1 MKTIF
6 ITGLLLISSLVV
18 RAQENK
24 GTTPS
29 NPYFILSAMVPD
41 QGNITGEELT
51 SRLKTKMIQ
60 IASSNGMGGEAGV
73 SSRFVLL
80 PKILVTQFENAPSA
94 PPKVLAKMDIVLFI
108 ADASQKKVFTSKT
121 FKATGIGKNE
131 QEAYLNGV
139 QNLPAS
145 SADMAGFISEGKMKI
160 VDYYNNNCDRILKD
174 VSAKAASQQ
183 FDAALEDLL
192 SVPPEATT
200 CYDKA
205 MIQLPIVFKQKQEF
219 LCGTLLQKANA
230 EMAAG
235 HEDEAALYLG
245 QILPGTKCYEEA
257 QKTVKKLNEQHM
269 RKYQA
274 QLDLQKDI
282 LKFIK
287 EYALVDAANRPKI
300 YDFNGW
306 MR

>member
-1 MKTIF
+1 MKTIL
-6 ITGLLLISSLVV
+6 ISGLLLVSGWMA
-18 RAQENK
+18 RAQETK

-29 NPYFILSAMVPD
+29 NPYFVLSSFVPE
-41 QGNITGEELT
+41 QGKINSEELID
-51 SRLKTKMIQ
+51 RLKIKMIQ

-73 SSRFVLL
+73 TSRFVLL
-80 PKILVTQFENAPSA
+80 PKILTTQFENAPSA
-94 PPKVLAKMDIVLFI
+94 PPKVVAKMDIVLFI

-121 FKATGIGKNE
+121 FKSTGIGKNE

-145 SADMAGFISEGKMKI
+145 GADMAGFIAEGKSKI
-160 VDYYNNNCDRILKD
+160 VEYYNNNCDRILKD
-174 VSAKAASQQ
+174 VSARAATQQ

-192 SVPPEATT
+192 SVPPEATV
-200 CYDKA
+200 CYEKA
-205 MIQLPIVFKQKQEF
+205 MNQLPIVFKQRQEF

-235 HEDEAALYLG
+235 HEDSAAVFLG
-245 QILPGTKCYEEA
+245 QILPGTKCFDEA

-287 EYALVDAANRPKI
+287 EYALADAANRPKI
-300 YDFNGW
+300 YDLNSW

>member
-1 MKTIF
+1 MKTIL
-6 ITGLLLISSLVV
+6 ISGLLLVSGWMA
-18 RAQENK
+18 RAQETK
-24 GTTPS
+24 GTPPS
-29 NPYFILSAMVPD
+29 NPYFILSASVPD
-41 QGNITGEELT
+41 QGNLTSEELT
-51 SRLKTKMIQ
+51 SRLKTKMLQ
-60 IASSNGMGGEAGV
+60 IVSANGMGGAAGV

-80 PKILVTQFENAPSA
+80 PKILVTQFENTPSA
-94 PPKVLAKMDIVLFI
+94 PPKVMARMDIVLFI
-108 ADASQKKVFTSKT
+108 ADVSQKRVFTSKT
-121 FKATGIGKNE
+121 FKSTGIGKNE

-139 QNLPAS
+139 QNLPS
-145 SADMAGFISEGKMKI
+145 SGADIAGFISEGKMKI
-160 VDYYNNNCDRILKD
+160 VEYYNQNCDRILKE
-174 VSAKAASQQ
+174 VNAKAATQQ
-183 FDAALEDLL
+183 FDEALEDLL

-200 CYDKA
+200 CYEKA
-205 MIQLPIVFKQKQEF
+205 MIQLPIVFKQRQEF

-235 HEDEAALYLG
+235 HEDEAAVFLG
-245 QILPGTKCYEEA
+245 QILPGTQCFDEA

-300 YDFNGW
+300 YDLNGW